1 MVYFLKRPSMWN
13 PSFSKTLWEALFS
26 IKTKACILTKSVNYL
41 NPSVMAIFTDLVA
54 MPCPQYSA
62 ASARLT
68 YARHVITTLWLDEY
82 HSNRTVIDADGSAIR
97 VRNTKVPDVGKCF
110 LLGFECV
117 PTSEL
122 CYLFIPSILQEVIS
136 V

>member
-26 IKTKACILTKSVNYL
+26 IKIKACILTKSVNYL

-68 YARHVITTLWLDEY
+68 YARHLSSPPCGLT
-82 HSNRTVIDADGSAIR
+82 
-97 VRNTKVPDVGKCF
+97 NT
-110 LLGFECV
+110 
-117 PTSEL
+117 
-122 CYLFIPSILQEVIS
+122 IPIERSLMQMDLQ
-136 V
+136 